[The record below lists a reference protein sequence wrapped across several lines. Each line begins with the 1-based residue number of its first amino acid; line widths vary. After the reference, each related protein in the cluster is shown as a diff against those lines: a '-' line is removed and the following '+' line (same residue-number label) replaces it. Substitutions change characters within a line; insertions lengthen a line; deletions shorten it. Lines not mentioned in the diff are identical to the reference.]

1 MRVSQLSKKFV
12 SLSFQNKEVYVKQKW
27 LKSVS

>member
-1 MRVSQLSKKFV
+1 MRISQLSKKFV

-27 LKSVS
+27 LKS